1 VKHYRPH
8 EFARRAGVT
17 VRALHHYDRL
27 GLLRPSGRS
36 EAGHRLYT
44 DRDLLRLEQI
54 LVLKLIGL
62 SLKDVRSLL
71 ERDNRT
77 ALPDV
82 LARQQHVLAIKRQ
95 HLDKTIR
102 AIDMARSALAGDRQ
116 PDWELF
122 TKIIKEIVMQNEESW
137 KEKYFSDDAKAKIE
151 SRKHL
156 WSPELQERVSREWS
170 ALYRDIEAILD
181 EDPAGEKA
189 RALALRWNA
198 LVTEFTGGDPQIREG
213 LNRMYADAPNW
224 PAERR
229 AWAPRPEIQEF
240 IKKALAA
247 AGIQFGKR

>member
-1 VKHYRPH
+1 MKRYRPH

-17 VRALHHYDRL
+17 VRTLHHYDRL
-27 GLLRPSGRS
+27 GLLCPSGRS

-62 SLKDVRSLL
+62 SLKDARSLL

-82 LARQQHVLAIKRQ
+82 LARQQRVLAIKRL

-102 AIDMARSALAGDRQ
+102 AIDMAKGALAGDRQ

-137 KEKYFSDDAKAKIE
+137 QEKYFSDDAKARIE

-170 ALYRDIEAILD
+170 ALYRDVDAHVFTRSPGADRE
-181 EDPAGEKA
+181 GKA
-189 RALALRWNA
+189 RPPWTDVLAITELGRAVLAGKVDFRSLNPPPRW
-198 LVTEFTGGDPQIREG
+198 VGGVEV
-213 LNRMYADAPNW
+213 APGNVDW
-224 PAERR
+224 RWDERR
-229 AWAPRPEIQEF
+229 RDAVR
-240 IKKALAA
+240 K
-247 AGIQFGKR
+247 